1 MLFQHQLDES
11 IDLLE
16 RALKRTTQSSF
27 IHHQLAL
34 CYKRKKIAEQSHKPF
49 SNQSTLKH
57 TACLKAQ
64 LSPNSEINHDFW
76 LHRSGAVL
84 EAFLY
89 S

>member
-57 TACLKAQ
+57 TACLKVQ